1 MLRKLLVLIVALLT
15 LPVLAQLSAA
25 NFPSEAILQRIR
37 PEGIRAH
44 MDFLASDLL
53 EGRATGT
60 RGYALA
66 ASYIQTQFEE
76 MGLRAAGNNGTY
88 LQNVPFRRIELIP
101 EQSSVTVQ
109 NGANAQ
115 KLVFEKDF
123 VSRGDPLYPDAVVQA
138 PVVFVGFGVTAP
150 EFSYDDYAGAD
161 AKGKIVAMFYGAP
174 EKFPSAQRAHYSAG
188 RVKLANAVAH
198 GAVGYILIWAGAI
211 EERTPF
217 SRIVRFYREPSL
229 RWLDP
234 KGVPNDAQPQIR
246 ASVTLSKTGAET
258 LFQGAPK
265 SFQEALDA
273 SSKGQAQS
281 FPLAAKANIHIVSR
295 HSKTESPN
303 IAAVLPG
310 SDPQLKNEY
319 VVYTAHA
326 DHLGI
331 GEPINGDS
339 IYNGALDNASGTAA
353 LLEIARVFSELPQ
366 APRRSILFV
375 AATGEEEGLLG
386 SDYYA
391 HYPTVPISQMAA
403 NINMDGISL
412 LYDFRD
418 IVPLGAEHS
427 SLGQVVERVAQHFGL
442 EVSPDPLPE
451 EVFFIRSDQYSFVRQ
466 GVPAVAITEGFKAAD
481 PKINGREVALEWE
494 KTRYHTPKDDM
505 NQPLNFEAAAKCT
518 RINFGVGYIV
528 AQQTS
533 RPTWNKN
540 DFFGQEFAKSR

>member
-1 MLRKLLVLIVALLT
+1 MLRKLLVLLLAS
-15 LPVLAQLSAA
+15 LPCLPAMGQSD
-25 NFPSEAILQRIR
+25 FPSDAILQQIR
-37 PEGIRAH
+37 PESIRGH
-44 MDFLASDLL
+44 MDFLADDLL
-53 EGRATGT
+53 EGRGTGT

-66 ASYIQTQFEE
+66 ANYIRTQFEE
-76 MGLRAAGNNGTY
+76 MGLKPGGTNGTY
-88 LQNVPFRRIELIP
+88 FQNVPFRRIQLVP
-101 EQSSVTVQ
+101 EQSSVTIK
-109 NGANAQ
+109 NGSQ
-115 KLVFEKDF
+115 EHKLVFEQDF
-123 VSRGDPLYPDAVVQA
+123 VSRGDPLNGDAMVQA

-150 EFSYDDYAGAD
+150 EFSYDDYAGSD

-234 KGVPNDAQPQIR
+234 KGVPNDAPPEIR
-246 ASVTLSKTGAET
+246 ASVTLSKTGAKS
-258 LFQGAPK
+258 LFEGAPK
-265 SFQEALDA
+265 SFDEALDVA
-273 SSKGQAQS
+273 SKGQPQS
-281 FPLAAKANIHIVSR
+281 FSLVTTAALHIVSR
-295 HSKTESPN
+295 HSTTESPN
-303 IAAVLPG
+303 IAGILPG

-331 GEPINGDS
+331 GEPIDGDS
-339 IYNGALDNASGTAA
+339 IYNGALDNASGTSA
-353 LLEIARVFSELPQ
+353 LLTIARAFCRLPQ
-366 APRRSILFV
+366 APRRSLLFLAV
-375 AATGEEEGLLG
+375 TGEEEGLLG

-391 HYPTVPISQMAA
+391 HYPTVPLAQMAA
-403 NINMDGISL
+403 NVNMDGISL

-427 SLGQVVERVAQHFGL
+427 SLKQVVDEVAQHFGL

-466 GVPAVAITEGFKAAD
+466 GVPAVSITEGFKATD
-481 PKINGREVALEWE
+481 PRINGRDVSLTWE

-505 NQPLNFEAAAKCT
+505 NQPLNLQAATKCT
-518 RINFGVGYIV
+518 QVNFAVGYIV
-528 AQQTS
+528 AQHSQ
-533 RPTWNKN
+533 RPAWDKG
-540 DFFGQEFAKSR
+540 DFFGEEFGKSR